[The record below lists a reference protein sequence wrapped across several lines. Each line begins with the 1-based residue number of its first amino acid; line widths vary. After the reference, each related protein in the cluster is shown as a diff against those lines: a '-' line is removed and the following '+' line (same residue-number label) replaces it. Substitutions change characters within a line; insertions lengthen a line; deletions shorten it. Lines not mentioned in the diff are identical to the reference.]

1 MAKFNFIK
9 KIKKVRKK
17 DQEEAALS
25 GAGEQEQVPLGT
37 QEQAK
42 APSETED
49 TEEQKPA
56 VKKITGII
64 WEKAGDAVDAVDEMC
79 EEAGELAEAGGSG
92 IIEIGAA
99 VINFYDK
106 ASAVAEWFVLKSL
119 VISGRKLHDM
129 RIKTAQ
135 YRRDI
140 IKDACV
146 LGVACVAMVGAF
158 ALATGYEYS
167 YNGRV
172 LGIVQEQSDVLDI
185 LDLAS
190 EELSQEYGSNI
201 EIDPEEDIT
210 FRSVVSYG
218 KEIDSQDDVLRRF
231 TYMSEINAQA
241 SAITAD
247 GEVIAVVENE
257 EIAQQVLEDVK
268 NLFLSDSDDVEYE
281 YIGFVEDVKIE
292 SYSTKLTDI
301 TSRSE
306 AVSLIS
312 SGGQEAAEYTVVEG
326 DSFYGI
332 CEKLGISASELTA
345 LNPWFTEDAMI
356 HVGDTLV
363 IERTVPL
370 LTLETVE
377 VTTFAETIPYETE
390 YQDSSYYYEGEEVT
404 SRGGQDGRA
413 RITARITR
421 QNGEITAREDLS
433 EEVIIE
439 PVSEIILVGT
449 KKVPP
454 KIGTGTFIRPVNVP
468 ISSRYGWRWGRMHYG
483 DDYATS
489 TGTPIKASDGG
500 RVTLAGWYY
509 GYGYTVIINHGG
521 GVQTLYGHCSALYV
535 SAGESVFQGQTI
547 AAVGNTGNSTGPHC
561 HFEIIVNGVHVDP
574 SLYV

>member
-9 KIKKVRKK
+9 KIKKVKK
-17 DQEEAALS
+17 KENEAAVS
-25 GAGEQEQVPLGT
+25 GLGDQEQVSSGV
-37 QEQAK
+37 
-42 APSETED
+42 
-49 TEEQKPA
+49 EEQKPSQDKTA
-56 VKKITGII
+56 KRNIKEVI
-64 WEKAGDAVDAVDEMC
+64 WDKAADAVDAVDEMC
-79 EEAGELAEAGGSG
+79 EEASELAGAGGHG
-92 IIEIGAA
+92 IMDVGAG

-106 ASAVAEWFVLKSL
+106 ASAIGEWFVKKSL
-119 VISGRKLHDM
+119 VIAGRKLHDI
-129 RIKTAQ
+129 RLNSAQ
-135 YRRDI
+135 YSKYI

-146 LGVACVAMVGAF
+146 LGIACVAMVGAF
-158 ALATGYEYS
+158 AMATGYEYS

-172 LGIVQEQSDVLDI
+172 LGIVREQSDVLDI

-201 EIDPEEDIT
+201 EIDPDEDIT

-247 GEVIAVVENE
+247 GNVIAIVENE
-257 EIAQQVLEDVK
+257 QIAQQVLDDVK

-292 SYSTKLTDI
+292 PYSTRLTNI

-306 AVSLIS
+306 AVDIIS

-332 CEKLGISASELTA
+332 CDKLGISSSELKA
-345 LNPWFTEDAMI
+345 LNPGFTEDAMI

-377 VTTFAETIPYETE
+377 ITTFAESIPYETE

-404 SRGGQDGRA
+404 SRSGQNGRA
-413 RITARITR
+413 RITARLTR
-421 QNGEITAREDLS
+421 HNGEIMSREDLS

-489 TGTPIKASDGG
+489 SGTPIKASDGG
-500 RVTLAGWYY
+500 TVSLAGWYY

-535 SAGESVFQGQTI
+535 SAGERVFQGQTI

-561 HFEIIVNGVHVDP
+561 HFEIIVNGNHVDP

>member
-9 KIKKVRKK
+9 KIKKVKK
-17 DQEEAALS
+17 KENEAAVS
-25 GAGEQEQVPLGT
+25 GLGDQEQVSSGV
-37 QEQAK
+37 
-42 APSETED
+42 
-49 TEEQKPA
+49 EEQKPSQDKTA
-56 VKKITGII
+56 KRNIKEVI
-64 WEKAGDAVDAVDEMC
+64 WDKAADAVDAVDEMC
-79 EEAGELAEAGGSG
+79 EEASELAEAGGHG
-92 IIEIGAA
+92 IMDVGAG

-106 ASAVAEWFVLKSL
+106 ASAIGEWFVKKSL
-119 VISGRKLHDM
+119 VIAGRKLHDI
-129 RIKTAQ
+129 RLNSAQ
-135 YRRDI
+135 YSKYI

-146 LGVACVAMVGAF
+146 LGIACVAMVGAF
-158 ALATGYEYS
+158 AMATGYEYS

-172 LGIVQEQSDVLDI
+172 LGIVREQSDVLDI

-201 EIDPEEDIT
+201 EIDPDEDIT

-247 GEVIAVVENE
+247 GNVIAIVENE
-257 EIAQQVLEDVK
+257 QIAQQVLDDVK

-292 SYSTKLTDI
+292 PYSTRLTNI

-306 AVSLIS
+306 AVDIIS

-332 CEKLGISASELTA
+332 CDKLGISSSELKA
-345 LNPWFTEDAMI
+345 LNPGFTEDAMI

-377 VTTFAETIPYETE
+377 ITTFAESIPYETE

-404 SRGGQDGRA
+404 SRSGQNGRA
-413 RITARITR
+413 RITARLTR
-421 QNGEITAREDLS
+421 HNGDIMSREDLS

-489 TGTPIKASDGG
+489 SGTPIKASDGG
-500 RVTLAGWYY
+500 TVSLAGWYY

-535 SAGESVFQGQTI
+535 SAGERVFQGQTI

-561 HFEIIVNGVHVDP
+561 HFEIIVNGNHVDP